1 MKFLEYF
8 SYVLIPLIIL
18 GILVYGLFKKLKVYE
33 LFIDGASDGL
43 KIIVNIFPAILAI
56 IVAINVFR
64 ESGAMDLLIKFV
76 SPVSTF
82 LGIPNEVMPLGVMSS
97 VSGGASLGLLSD
109 VFDHY
114 GSDSLIGRIASTI
127 MGSSETTL
135 YVLAVYVGC
144 VGIKH
149 TRQTLYISLICDFV
163 AVFSAV
169 WFCRILG

>member
-1 MKFLEYF
+1 MKFIEYF
-8 SYVLIPLIIL
+8 SYILIPLIIL
-18 GILVYGLFKKLKVYE
+18 GILVYGLIKREKVYE
-33 LFIDGASDGL
+33 LFVDGATDGL
-43 KIIVNIFPAILAI
+43 KVILNIFPAILAI

-64 ESGAMDLLIKFV
+64 ESGAMDLLIRFV
-76 SPVSTF
+76 SPISNF

-109 VFDHY
+109 VLEHY
-114 GSDSLIGRIASTI
+114 GPDSLIGRIASTI

-149 TRQTLYISLICDFV
+149 TRQALYIGLICDFV
-163 AVFSAV
+163 AMFSAV
-169 WFCRILG
+169 WLCRFF

>member
-1 MKFLEYF
+1 MKFVEYF
-8 SYVLIPLIIL
+8 SYVLIPVIIL
-18 GILVYGLFKKLKVYE
+18 IILVYGFLKREKVYE
-33 LFIDGASDGL
+33 LFTEGASDG
-43 KIIVNIFPAILAI
+43 IRVVFNIFPAILAI

-64 ESGAMDLLIKFV
+64 ESGAMDLLIDFV
-76 SPVSTF
+76 SPVSNF

-109 VFDHY
+109 VLEQY

-135 YVLAVYVGC
+135 YVIAVYVGC
-144 VGIKH
+144 VGIKR
-149 TRQTLYISLICDFV
+149 TRQALYISLVCDFV

-169 WFCRILG
+169 WLCRIFY